1 MLLCTVFVVKWKSKV
16 SVNHVLFAFEFE
28 TRKKGKI
35 RKTVTRKMC
44 KQKKSKSTQQIN
56 VHAH

>member
-1 MLLCTVFVVKWKSKV
+1 MALEV

-35 RKTVTRKMC
+35 RRRKNC
-44 KQKKSKSTQQIN
+44 DKKDVQIGKRGEITQQIG
-56 VHAH
+56 VHAQ